1 MITQTDDITTLNISY
16 RHTIAVKSQL
26 IYTSVLA
33 IILITFALLPFIKV
47 DVSVKNTGMLQPTLE
62 KTDLLIPVNGH
73 IKFINLEE
81 NLKVKA
87 GDTLLKIDASLNQ
100 EQHQLIISRIGQLNT
115 MLQDIKLMN
124 NALSTT
130 NFISSILNTSNAQY
144 TAAWQQ
150 LVYQLKAS
158 AIRKEQ
164 ANKNFD
170 RYQIL
175 YNQKVLSTAEFETIQ
190 TTYNQAIA
198 DYNYLIKQAQTQW
211 QADANQYR
219 TELSNLYQKQADW
232 KEQERYYTLVAPVNG
247 SLQNIKG
254 LQKGA
259 NVYSNQKI
267 AEISPDS
274 GLIAIC
280 YVSPADIGLIKK
292 QQRVRLM
299 IDAFNYNQ
307 WGIMD
312 AKVTH
317 IADDILITSD
327 NRPVFKVKCQLQ
339 RNYMQLKNGY
349 KGQLKKGMTF
359 GANFFVARRSLFQ
372 LLYDKTDDWLNPNTL
387 RK

>member
-1 MITQTDDITTLNISY
+1 MLQTDDVSTLNISY

-33 IILITFALLPFIKV
+33 AIVITFALLPFIKV
-47 DVSVKNTGMLQPTLE
+47 DVSIKNTGMLQPTLE

-73 IKFINLEE
+73 INFINLQE

-100 EQHQLIISRIGQLNT
+100 QQHQLNITRIGQLNT
-115 MLQDIKLMN
+115 MLKDIKLIY
-124 NALSTT
+124 NALTKV
-130 NFISSILNTSNAQY
+130 NFINTTLNTSNAQY

-150 LVYQLKAS
+150 LIYQLKAS
-158 AIRKEQ
+158 AIKKAQ
-164 ANKNFD
+164 AEKNFD
-170 RYQIL
+170 RHQTL
-175 YNQKVLSTAEFETIQ
+175 YTQKVLSTAEFETIQ
-190 TTYNQAIA
+190 TAYNQSIA
-198 DYNYLIKQAQTQW
+198 DYDYLIKQAQTQW
-211 QADANQYR
+211 QAEANQYR
-219 TELSNLYQKQADW
+219 TELSSLYQKQADW
-232 KEQERYYTLVAPVNG
+232 QEQERYYTLVAPVNG

-267 AEISPDS
+267 AEISPDL
-274 GLIAIC
+274 GLIAVC

-292 QQRVRLM
+292 QQKVRLM

-312 AKVTH
+312 AKVMD
-317 IADDILITSD
+317 IADDILIMPD

-339 RNYMQLKNGY
+339 RNYMQLSNGY

-359 GANFFVARRSLFQ
+359 GASFFVARRSLFQ

-387 RK
+387 KK